1 MEELQE
7 NIQQARDFALK
18 NNYDSSLVVISFLK
32 CLSISLHVYFLT
44 KSMFNKC
51 LTGVHKNQGTT
62 EVKCHLLSRSDNS
75 HSTFGAGFYNFCI
88 WSKYSMASQGK
99 RVCIVFSLVPCF
111 LRESILT
118 NYKIRGNY
126 FLSTFCIT

>member
-44 KSMFNKC
+44 KIMFNKC
-51 LTGVHKNQGTT
+51 LTGVHKKQGTT
-62 EVKCHLLSRSDNS
+62 KIKCHLLSRSDNS
-75 HSTFGAGFYNFCI
+75 HPTFGPGFYNFGI

-99 RVCIVFSLVPCF
+99 RLFVLYSV
-111 LRESILT
+111 
-118 NYKIRGNY
+118 
-126 FLSTFCIT
+126 